1 MIPTTQTKI
10 KREAEKKYMTNSRGF
25 FKLYE
30 PNNVLTPIIK
40 KRKDRSKTATFLNQ
54 IRKVVIYYLSIIVI
68 PAKAG
73 IQIFCL

>member
-1 MIPTTQTKI
+1 MIPTIQTKI
-10 KREAEKKYMTNSRGF
+10 KREAEKKYMTNSMGF

-40 KRKDRSKTATFLNQ
+40 KNTDSNKTITFLIQ
-54 IRKVVIYYLSIIVI
+54 IRKVVMYYLSIIVI
-68 PAKAG
+68 PAQAG

>member
-1 MIPTTQTKI
+1 MIPTIQTKI

-40 KRKDRSKTATFLNQ
+40 KSKDRSKTATFLIQ
-54 IRKVVIYYLSIIVI
+54 IRKSVIYYLSIIVI
-68 PAKAG
+68 PAQAG